1 MGIWSK
7 GTDIDILKKELEKL
21 DDRRRII
28 LNKGLVILN
37 SSKVE
42 LDEDPSNNKS
52 LKKQQKGLKY
62 LLEGEILNSKIG
74 NLKILIN
81 NKKTTTKK

>member
-21 DDRRRII
+21 EDRRRII